1 MTKRQLAVRKIQE
14 LKPQIKNDALDTAEK
29 SINMW
34 EKYEW
39 QIKQIRKSYE
49 IGQTEYERGA
59 RNAVDVCLLML
70 DECMREV
77 DE

>member
-1 MTKRQLAVRKIQE
+1 MTKRQIAIRQLQK
-14 LKPQIKNDALDTAEK
+14 LKPQIKNEALDTAEK

-39 QIKQIRKSYE
+39 QIKQIRKSYSM
-49 IGQTEYERGA
+49 GHTEYERGA

-70 DECMREV
+70 EECMREI
-77 DE
+77 DG